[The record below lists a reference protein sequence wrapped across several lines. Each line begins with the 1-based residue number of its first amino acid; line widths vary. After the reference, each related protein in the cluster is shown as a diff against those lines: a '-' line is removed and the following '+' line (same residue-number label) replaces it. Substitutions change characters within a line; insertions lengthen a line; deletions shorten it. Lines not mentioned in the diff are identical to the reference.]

1 MKRSPLHSPV
11 GCCIQVM
18 LLWVSGEVYKHLQ
31 CATAE
36 MTLLL
41 PRTDGIYTG
50 QRLFLLF
57 IQVVFNL

>member
-1 MKRSPLHSPV
+1 
-11 GCCIQVM
+11 M